1 MLSRF
6 VANVAVRRLGSR
18 AFCSAGDDG
27 PKGPKEPS
35 AKDILGE
42 EMLSA
47 VDSVA
52 TAQNPQNPAGRKRMR
67 DMLKAKLIE
76 AEKQTFDEATASQT
90 AEMLSQQSV
99 VDLLKSVPVQST
111 PRAALPSRIRV
122 GKKETIALRREIVY
136 QAIQVKLMY
145 DPETTDKPRTAKHV
159 EVKESAPNVFVDDV
173 RALSIFPEN
182 GEGLKESHLGVLA
195 AVGC

>member
-136 QAIQVKLMY
+136 QAIQEVDGFWQQWDAEWVKIY
-145 DPETTDKPRTAKHV
+145 
-159 EVKESAPNVFVDDV
+159 N
-173 RALSIFPEN
+173 
-182 GEGLKESHLGVLA
+182 
-195 AVGC
+195 